1 MLDTVIG
8 VPLNGLQHNNLMLS
22 DKEWHGIL
30 LDFFFFFFVLCGNSQ
45 QLKLWGCHFLAHL
58 YNQLGQISNMAP
70 TLPQQHLQ
78 CYCQRLHS
86 L

>member
-30 LDFFFFFFVLCGNSQ
+30 LDFHRFCFLFFVVTRNS
-45 QLKLWGCHFLAHL
+45 
-58 YNQLGQISNMAP
+58 
-70 TLPQQHLQ
+70 
-78 CYCQRLHS
+78 
-86 L
+86 